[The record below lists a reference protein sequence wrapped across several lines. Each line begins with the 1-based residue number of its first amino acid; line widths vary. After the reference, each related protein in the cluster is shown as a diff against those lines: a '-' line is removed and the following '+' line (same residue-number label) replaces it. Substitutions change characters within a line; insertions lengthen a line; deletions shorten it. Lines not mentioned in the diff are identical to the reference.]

1 MMKREIDLPER
12 VVFTPTPEP
21 LMQLCLECRRANCN
35 GEKCDD
41 YRNLERKIR
50 MNTSAKRPRSA
61 GTQASDSYLDVVI
74 PAPKE
79 RIAPEPSPVSKMDI
93 VPLCAPP
100 HEAVVQARGLKLW
113 NLTIEALDKLLDEGD
128 MEEVGSFVGML
139 KSLKRQRFELF
150 GDRIDWHAL
159 EEE

>member
-1 MMKREIDLPER
+1 MPER

-41 YRNLERKIR
+41 YRNLERKIK
-50 MNTSAKRPRSA
+50 MNASGKRPRNAS
-61 GTQASDSYLDVVI
+61 TQASDSYLDVVI
-74 PAPKE
+74 PTSEPAEKPK
-79 RIAPEPSPVSKMDI
+79 MNI
-93 VPLCAPP
+93 VPLCTPP
-100 HEAVVQARGLKLW
+100 HEAVAQAHGLKLW

-128 MEEVGSFVGML
+128 MEEVGSFAGML

-159 EEE
+159 EDE